1 MSSSPAQNFVEY
13 YEKCQKT
20 GEFLFKQYFEEEFD
34 FKSPIKYSV
43 KYHNNIDNQLINISN
58 SILKNLHLNPHFQIF
73 DETNDDYLNEILF
86 QGLYNL
92 IKVVITNPNSDLN
105 CLPKCILFLHLSKVN
120 FDTDGY
126 KNIFQAVETVKIKE
140 IDLRYKSFVE
150 FKPFYIKVL
159 KNKQVQQFSMNV
171 IQKVLG
177 FKPVNYDFSKI
188 KLEFFTANIPG
199 LNAFAGIDSI
209 YISLDEIMLFRSR
222 LNRKLN
228 KIDAMTFFKL
238 NFLRMIQ
245 HEITHVILRDLAD
258 DLNVSTPDLL
268 NKKSVSSSVE
278 ESGLMAEIEHFGGR
292 VDWARSSFNDNFN
305 IEYCRNYL
313 IKIEADE
320 NETFEIQK
328 ANVEQYSNQPKIM
341 ALDFSFPSQKFMYE

>member
-1 MSSSPAQNFVEY
+1 MSSFPAQNFVEY
-13 YEKCQKT
+13 YEKCQQT
-20 GEFLFKQYFEEEFD
+20 GKFLFKQYFDEEFD

-73 DETNDDYLNEILF
+73 DGASALNELLF
-86 QGLYNL
+86 QGLYSL
-92 IKVVITNPNSDLN
+92 IKVAITNPNSDLN
-105 CLPKCILFLHLSKVN
+105 CLPKCILFLHLSKAN
-120 FDTDGY
+120 FDSDGY
-126 KNIFQAVETVKIKE
+126 MNIFQAVETVEIKE
-140 IDLRYKSFVE
+140 IDISYESLVE
-150 FKPFYIKVL
+150 FKPLYIKVL

-177 FKPVNYDFSKI
+177 SKPVNYDFSKI
-188 KLEFFTANIPG
+188 KLEFFTAKIPG
-199 LNAFAGIDSI
+199 LNAFAGIDAI
-209 YISLDEIMLFRSR
+209 YISFDELMSFRSR

-228 KIDAMTFFKL
+228 KIDVLTFLKL
-238 NFLRMIQ
+238 NFLRLIQ
-245 HEITHVILRDLAD
+245 HEITHVILRDLAG

-268 NKKSVSSSVE
+268 NKNSVSSSVE
-278 ESGLMAEIEHFGGR
+278 GSGLMAEIEHFGGR

-313 IKIEADE
+313 RKIEADE
-320 NETFEIQK
+320 NEKFDIQK

>member
-13 YEKCQKT
+13 YEKCQNT
-20 GEFLFKQYFEEEFD
+20 GKFLFKQYFEEQFD

-73 DETNDDYLNEILF
+73 EGKYDHYLNKKLF
-86 QGLYNL
+86 QSLYSL
-92 IKVVITNPNSDLN
+92 IKVVITDLNSDPN
-105 CLPKCILFLHLSKVN
+105 CLPKCILFLHLSKAN
-120 FDTDGY
+120 FDTDEY
-126 KNIFQAVETVKIKE
+126 KNIFQAVETVEIKE
-140 IDLRYKSFVE
+140 IDIRYE

-177 FKPVNYDFSKI
+177 SKPITYDFSKI

-209 YISLDEIMLFRSR
+209 YISLDELMSFRSR

-228 KIDAMTFFKL
+228 DIDIITFFKL

-245 HEITHVILRDLAD
+245 HEITYVILRDLAD

-268 NKKSVSSSVE
+268 NKSGVSSSVE

-313 IKIEADE
+313 RKIEADE
-320 NETFEIQK
+320 NEKFDIQI